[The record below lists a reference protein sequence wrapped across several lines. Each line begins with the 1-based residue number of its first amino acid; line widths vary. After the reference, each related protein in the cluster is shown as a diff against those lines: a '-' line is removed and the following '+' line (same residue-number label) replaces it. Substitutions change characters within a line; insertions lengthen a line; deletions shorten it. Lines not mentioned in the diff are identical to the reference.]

1 MELDKLD
8 FCDKILNPQGLFIH
22 LVVTGFGE
30 FAYDVRYYSTKV
42 VLHTTDVNELVGFA
56 KGVQYAEVSRTEDS

>member
-8 FCDKILNPQGLFIH
+8 LCDKLLNPQGLYVH

-30 FAYDVRYYSTKV
+30 FAYDVKYYGTKV
-42 VLHTTDVNELVGFA
+42 VFHTTDVNEVFGFA
-56 KGVQYAEVSRTEDS
+56 KGVHYATTSNS